1 MSIEELIKDGLLRCV
16 TAGRCSFMTYKG
28 FAEAFPECDLSPKYP
43 PAWANRNTLDA
54 VAQDCKRDARARC
67 LDLTFLLRNKGKGY
81 PSVIDGEPFDGS
93 PGQKARARKVAQ
105 DIIDAF
111 RPGTPNPY

>member
-1 MSIEELIKDGLLRCV
+1 MNIEELIKDGLLRCV
-16 TAGRCSFMTYKG
+16 ADGGCSFMTYKG
-28 FAEAFPECDLSPKYP
+28 FAEAFPEYDLSPKYP

-54 VAQDCKRDARARC
+54 VAQDCERDPRARR

-93 PGQKARARKVAQ
+93 SQQKARARKVAQ

-111 RPGTPNPY
+111 DPTTCNPY